1 MSDPIQEL
9 LDKQAIAETV
19 YRYCRGVDRLDA
31 AEILSAYFDDGYD
44 DHGELKG
51 TAAEFVAQLIP
62 LLRERY
68 LSTSHNICNQL
79 IEIDGDAALCE
90 SYLIAVHLT
99 ASDGQQYQEVV
110 YGRYV
115 DRLERRGGEWRIVHR
130 VVVLDSRNTKP
141 VEPSRLATD
150 PALAT
155 WSRRDDSDALY
166 SQRARRRAVAATGVR
181 AADER

>member
-1 MSDPIQEL
+1 VPDPLQEL

-31 AEILSAYFDDGYD
+31 AEVLSAYYEDSYD

-51 TAAEFVAQLIP
+51 TAGEFVEQLIP

-68 LSTSHNICNQL
+68 LSTSHNIANQL
-79 IEIDGDAALCE
+79 IEITGDTALCE
-90 SYLIAVHLT
+90 SYLVAVHLT
-99 ASDGQQYQEVV
+99 ETDGQHYQEVV

-115 DRLERRGGEWRIVHR
+115 DRFERRGDQWRIVHR
-130 VVVLDSRNTKP
+130 VVVMDSRNTKP
-141 VEPSRLATD
+141 VEPSRLATN

-155 WSRRDDSDALY
+155 WGQRDASDALY
-166 SQRARRRAVAATGVR
+166 DQRRRLHPAGVADGR
-181 AADER
+181 

>member
-1 MSDPIQEL
+1 MPDPIQEL

-31 AEILSAYFDDGYD
+31 AEVLSAYYDDSYD

-51 TAAEFVAQLIP
+51 TAGEFVERLIP

-68 LSTSHNICNQL
+68 LSTSHNIANQL
-79 IEIDGDAALCE
+79 IEITGDTALCE

-99 ASDGQQYQEVV
+99 AADDGQQYQEVV
-110 YGRYV
+110 FGRYV
-115 DRLERRGGEWRIVHR
+115 DRFERRGDQWRIVHR
-130 VVVLDSRNTKP
+130 VVVMDSRNTKP

-150 PALAT
+150 VALAT
-155 WSRRDDSDALY
+155 WGQRDDGDALY
-166 SQRARRRAVAATGVR
+166 DQRRLLHPAGVA
-181 AADER
+181 DDH

>member
-1 MSDPIQEL
+1 VSDLLREL

-31 AEILSAYFDDGYD
+31 DEILSAYFEDGYD

-51 TAAEFVAQLIP
+51 TAGEFVEQLIP

-79 IEIDGDAALCE
+79 IEITGDTMLCE

-99 ASDGQQYQEVV
+99 ASGGQEYQEVV

-115 DRLERRGGEWRIVHR
+115 DRLERRGGQWRIVHR

-150 PALAT
+150 PTQLPRGQRDTSDPLYRQRELA
-155 WSRRDDSDALY
+155 APGEVAN
-166 SQRARRRAVAATGVR
+166 AR
-181 AADER
+181 